1 MSFKNW
7 SADTKA
13 IVGTLVL
20 ATLFVA
26 FAIVSF
32 RKVEL
37 LQSSGWIIWLSLAAG
52 GLGGI
57 IHEFAQSGGKLLL
70 TKREAD
76 GIYLG
81 SLMGILLG
89 MLAGVLA
96 VQGLVSAPTSQ
107 ANAARPPAAN
117 APNSGFTTASA
128 VMTPTPQALGLT
140 TSAPQP
146 PVAINVL
153 YTAMLAGLGLKGIA
167 EAVSGQSVS
176 SSTSPLPMN
185 ARIPI
190 DLPPKPTPPKLS

>member
-1 MSFKNW
+1 MFFKNW

-13 IVGTLVL
+13 IVGTLFL
-20 ATLFVA
+20 TTLLVSFT
-26 FAIVSF
+26 IVSF
-32 RKVEL
+32 RKVGT
-37 LQSSGWIIWLSLAAG
+37 LQSSGWVIWLSLAAG

-96 VQGLVSAPTSQ
+96 VQGLFSAPPSR
-107 ANAARPPAAN
+107 ANAAQPPAAN
-117 APNSGFTTASA
+117 ASISAVTTATA
-128 VMTPTPQALGLT
+128 VTTPTPQAPSST
-140 TSAPQP
+140 PSAPQP
-146 PVAINVL
+146 PVAIQVL
-153 YTAMLAGLGLKGIA
+153 YAALLAGLGLKGVA

-176 SSTSPLPMN
+176 SSPGPLPLN